1 MPELA
6 RFYGIVIKMYFADHS
21 PPHFHAEYAGQEAL
35 IGVDTLA
42 TLAGELPPRALSLV
56 REWASL
62 HQGELRAAWA
72 KASELKPVGRI
83 EPLP

>member
-1 MPELA
+1 
-6 RFYGIVIKMYFADHS
+6 MYFADHS
-21 PPHFHAEYAGQEAL
+21 PPHFHAEYVGQEAL

-56 REWASL
+56 RERASL
-62 HQGELRAAWA
+62 HQGALRAAWA

>member
-1 MPELA
+1 
-6 RFYGIVIKMYFADHS
+6 MYFADHS
-21 PPHFHAEYAGQEAL
+21 PPHFHAEYVGQEAL
-35 IGVDTLA
+35 LGVDTLA
-42 TLAGELPPRALSLV
+42 TLAGELAPRALSLV